1 MRARSAL
8 VLLLTFSVAL
18 AVVAGATGCSRHSRA
33 DDATQPPSNGA
44 TSVEATASAGS
55 GDTSAAPT
63 DEETAA
69 GSDREAIIRELDAI
83 ERELGGMDLPSETDF
98 DALEGDIR

>member
-18 AVVAGATGCSRHSRA
+18 AVVAGATGCSRHSKA
-33 DDATQPPSNGA
+33 DEAVQPLPNSA
-44 TSVEATASAGS
+44 TSAEATATAGS
-55 GDTSAAPT
+55 GEASSAPA
-63 DEETAA
+63 DEATAT

-83 ERELGGMDLPSETDF
+83 ERELSGMDLPSETDF
-98 DALEGDIR
+98 DSLEGDIR